1 MIHNTT
7 QVQELVSEAIGGE
20 VYLSFPQ
27 RKIQRD
33 MPFGVLSLISAPP
46 IMSDRLNEDVASR
59 VTYTL
64 RIFSDS
70 QRGLMSLVDSVSD
83 LLGRYRITTLGMSPA
98 YSDPTYG
105 PFRILTLE
113 VILDRR
119 GNTFKG

>member
-1 MIHNTT
+1 MIHNST
-7 QVQELVSEAIGGE
+7 QVQELASEAIGGK

-27 RKIQRD
+27 RKVQRD
-33 MPFGVLSLISAPP
+33 TPFGILSLTSSVP
-46 IMSDRLNEDVASR
+46 ITSDRLNGDVIAR
-59 VTYTL
+59 VTYSL
-64 RIFSDS
+64 RIFAGS
-70 QRGLMSLVDSVSD
+70 QRGLTDLVDSISD
-83 LLGRYRITTLGMSPA
+83 LLGRYRIAILGMSPA